1 MFNNS
6 LLDDCIISQLRV
18 VVKGKIE
25 IFCFSL
31 KFVVVDGNGG
41 L

>member
-25 IFCFSL
+25 IFCFFL

>member
-6 LLDDCIISQLRV
+6 SSDDCIISQLRV
-18 VVKGKIE
+18 VVKGKNE
-25 IFCFSL
+25 IFCFLL
-31 KFVVVDGNGG
+31 KFVVVDCNGG